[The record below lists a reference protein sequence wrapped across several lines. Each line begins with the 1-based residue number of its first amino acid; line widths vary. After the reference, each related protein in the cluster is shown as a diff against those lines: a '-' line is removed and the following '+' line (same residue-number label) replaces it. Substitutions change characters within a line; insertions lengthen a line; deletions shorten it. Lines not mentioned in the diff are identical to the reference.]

1 MGWDKLWKLPKTEN
15 IAGKLNEWLE
25 VNDVIENV
33 GNYAEE
39 AIQNDDNETVL
50 SDLYGDKIL
59 VSQDCTE
66 DDIRECFGINSKEF
80 QGIGIWLLRII
91 KEKMVQEDR
100 CEGNQENCWLINIVL
115 NSVFINQN
123 TKFKTA
129 FMIFHAMLI

>member
-1 MGWDKLWKLPKTEN
+1 M
-15 IAGKLNEWLE
+15 GKLNEWLE

-66 DDIRECFGINSKEF
+66 DDIRECFGINSKEDVKKT
-80 QGIGIWLLRII
+80 GIT
-91 KEKMVQEDR
+91 VQ
-100 CEGNQENCWLINIVL
+100 NQSTN
-115 NSVFINQN
+115 
-123 TKFKTA
+123 
-129 FMIFHAMLI
+129 